1 VQSHSTTFSVTVLR
15 RRARSVSSTLKI
27 AIHQPQYFPWPPY
40 MHKVMSA
47 DIFVYLDTVQFS
59 KNGVQNR
66 NQIKTAQGAQWLTVA
81 VKHELGRTIRE
92 TPLANNKSTIKHW
105 KTLQANYARTP
116 GFQRW
121 KDELHDLLHREYQTL
136 DQVAIASTEWMI
148 EKLGITNERVEAG
161 QNPEVHGHASELVA
175 SICCVLEADQ
185 YLTGTGALA
194 YLQVEDFKRIGCD
207 VQVQRWK
214 PFSYDQAHGDF
225 IPDLSTLDLL
235 LNHPDTAAE
244 MIASAGSWEALRT
257 E

>member
-1 VQSHSTTFSVTVLR
+1 V
-15 RRARSVSSTLKI
+15 KI

-40 MHKVMSA
+40 VHKVMSA

-66 NQIKTAQGAQWLTVA
+66 NQIKTAHGAQWLTIA
-81 VKHELGRTIRE
+81 VKHELGRSIRD
-92 TPLANNKSTIKHW
+92 TQIADAKATIKHW

-116 GFQRW
+116 GFERW
-121 KDELHDLLHREYQTL
+121 KDELHELLHHEYRTL
-136 DQVAIASTEWMI
+136 DEVAIASTEWMI
-148 EKLGITNERVEAG
+148 EKLGFSNQRMRASEI
-161 QNPEVHGHASELVA
+161 PETHGRASELVA
-175 SICCVLEADQ
+175 SICKALAADQ

-194 YLQVEDFKRIGCD
+194 YLQADDFKRMGCE

-214 PFSYDQAHGDF
+214 PFSYEQDHGDF

-235 LNHPDTAAE
+235 LNNPETAAE
-244 MIASAGSWEALRT
+244 MITSAGSWEALQS

>member
-1 VQSHSTTFSVTVLR
+1 V
-15 RRARSVSSTLKI
+15 KI

-40 MHKVMSA
+40 VHKVMSA

-66 NQIKTAQGAQWLTVA
+66 NQIKAAHGAQWLTIA
-81 VKHELGRTIRE
+81 VKHELGRSIRD
-92 TPLANNKSTIKHW
+92 TQIADAKATIKHW

-116 GFQRW
+116 GFERW
-121 KDELHDLLHREYQTL
+121 KDELHELLHHEYRTL
-136 DQVAIASTEWMI
+136 DEVAIASTEWMI
-148 EKLGITNERVEAG
+148 EKLGFSNQRMRASEI
-161 QNPEVHGHASELVA
+161 PETHGRASELVA
-175 SICCVLEADQ
+175 SICKALAADQ

-194 YLQVEDFKRIGCD
+194 YLQADDFKRMGCE

-214 PFSYDQAHGDF
+214 PFSYEQDHGDF

-235 LNHPDTAAE
+235 LNNPETAAE
-244 MIASAGSWEALRT
+244 MITSAGSWEALQT